1 MIQLAIDI
9 DKTHRRST
17 SFSRLPSS
25 PLLAHSLQID
35 PAILAGHTT
44 SAFTNMDN
52 LTTGFPFLKLPLELR
67 IMIYKELVIVFSS
80 FNITVICR
88 RPRILGLEK
97 CEPGYSMSPDSLRHP
112 IFVFF
117 LVSKQTR
124 QEAISVYYGGNRFN
138 AQDSDILA
146 GYLQRIGPDACNAI
160 REISIR
166 YETGKNAAKAFKL
179 LAQCGSLRKLHF
191 TIDWLVVRS
200 TVHPVK
206 FVPLLKRPGLPSL
219 LKVRGIEELNVEVKI
234 RRRSCT
240 RSDEFFDSDKES
252 FIQSLQILKEPR
264 DVQKKEKRLPPKRL
278 YSKVPM
284 MTRARASRKKEQ
296 STSSNTLE

>member
-9 DKTHRRST
+9 YKTHGRST
-17 SFSRLPSS
+17 SFSRLPNS
-25 PLLAHSLQID
+25 PLVAHSLQID
-35 PAILAGHTT
+35 PAILAGHST
-44 SAFTNMDN
+44 SALTNMDN

-67 IMIYKELVIVFSS
+67 NMIYKELVIEFLRV
-80 FNITVICR
+80 NITVISR
-88 RPRILGLEK
+88 RPRILGLRK
-97 CEPGYSMSPDSLRHP
+97 CEPGYSMSPTSQPHP

-138 AQDSDILA
+138 AKDSDILA

-191 TIDWLVVRS
+191 TIDWIVFKSPKHLAR
-200 TVHPVK
+200 
-206 FVPLLKRPGLPSL
+206 FVPWLKRPGIPSL
-219 LKVRGIEELNVEVKI
+219 LKVRGIEELNVEV
-234 RRRSCT
+234 RFGRRSWT
-240 RSDEFFDSDKES
+240 RSGEAFDSDKERLM
-252 FIQSLQILKEPR
+252 QALQILKEPR
-264 DVQKKEKRLPPKRL
+264 DVQKKKKRLPPERL
-278 YSKVPM
+278 RSKVPM
-284 MTRARASRKKEQ
+284 MTRARASRKEQ
-296 STSSNTLE
+296 STCSHKLV